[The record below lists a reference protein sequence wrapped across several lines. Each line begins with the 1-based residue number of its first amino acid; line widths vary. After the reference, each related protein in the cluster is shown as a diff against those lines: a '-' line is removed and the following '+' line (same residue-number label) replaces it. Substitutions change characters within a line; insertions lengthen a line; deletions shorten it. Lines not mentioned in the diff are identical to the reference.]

1 MSNDEVV
8 FQVDVKGLVL
18 DKDELAGLMSFL
30 RNKKFVH
37 RDYKGAGKGF
47 GGSEYDYSFVRCDEK
62 AKVEIMPMNEAV
74 WLYLN
79 TFGKEE
85 K

>member
-1 MSNDEVV
+1 MSNDVV
-8 FQVDVKGLVL
+8 FQVDVKNLVL

-30 RNKKFVH
+30 RNKKFLYK
-37 RDYKGAGKGF
+37 DYKGKGNGF
-47 GGSEYDYSFVRCDEK
+47 GGGEYDYSFVKCDEK
-62 AKVEIMPMNEAV
+62 SRVEIQPMNEAV

-79 TFGKEE
+79 TFGKET